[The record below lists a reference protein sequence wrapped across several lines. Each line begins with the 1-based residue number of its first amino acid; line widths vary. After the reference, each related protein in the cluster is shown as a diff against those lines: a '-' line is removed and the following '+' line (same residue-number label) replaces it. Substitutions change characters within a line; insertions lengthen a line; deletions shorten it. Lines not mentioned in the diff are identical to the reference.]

1 MALSSITEH
10 WIRQDAL
17 TITLN
22 VLGPDIIQASVL
34 SGTAIAAYK
43 NGVIGYDTGHN
54 FRTWPVLAYATALE
68 YTGPNY
74 VYAKLTR
81 SEKSPKALIS
91 YSKDEI
97 DIEGRRTLEDGSYS
111 EIDAEYFYIY
121 LGKISASVDESGN
134 QVDRYWIDSFRFGT
148 LGTNQF
154 QMEIADAE
162 WKQMFRLNKVSD
174 VIEVLKDIASATIGK
189 LKVLSEFI
197 FAGKT
202 ITDIAT
208 SQDDYKTVEKSDSL
222 LATPGYVETYSEE
235 TRVSKL
241 HDDIVHGNI
250 TFRKNVTI
258 EGESNVKGNSTVE
271 GRSHVGGNI
280 DIDGNADIQGNTSIG
295 GDATINGKVDIKDKI
310 TIGDFIE
317 EGDIIQG
324 AKVTKE
330 GVGSFAGLKSP
341 FMQIYELIYNRK
353 TAVQGEFAF
362 SDGDTVEDVTLN
374 EDGSYTLSLR
384 EQYKGYTTTFK
395 KDDIVYANINIIGES
410 GEAATT
416 GKCWMRVNS
425 EDNKLSLTVLLYSD
439 DQVPS
444 KKNILPQPHMMITR
458 HGNETDKTRQ
468 DVWIISSEDGRMYQL
483 TGVNSPTIDSAT
495 AYATVWGKLPQNL
508 VEYIQQH
515 VTNFNPN
522 QPYLYARGAVIQDL
536 ILFNYK
542 GEIIKTENYR
552 GAWSYKTAINDPYV
566 TTETTYDTV
575 THNGSKW
582 MVQANGTI
590 VEPSETVTEWT
601 IVTAKGE
608 TGVSYSLKPS
618 PSTVQVFKNQTKSVL
633 SLDVTVV
640 ESGEDIIE
648 LTEQDELDER
658 GLKVQFA
665 LDGQGERYDLEIGG
679 VYAIEDE
686 NGEAVFVDEAY
697 EGEDDILYFEGEA
710 IDLSQVQDNI
720 TIYLVKNGK
729 DIAEQ
734 RVPVVKDGK
743 DGEQGIQGI
752 QGETGRSSFTSIV
765 FLRSNPTPST
775 PQGGSYD
782 SPIPTGW
789 SDGIPDDSEE
799 RIWMST
805 RIFSSDGMPP
815 QTEEWTKPEVVSS
828 TADMQIIF
836 SSKETPQPPSG
847 DYDETDVDWA
857 EESSS
862 ETIWMAIRKNK
873 DGIWSAWKTSKI
885 KGEKGD
891 DGTSIKVKGSLDDES
906 QLPIPPADSS
916 DCYIIGTDLYVWD
929 GTTWKNVGKFA
940 GKDGTS
946 STRLD
951 LDNQNDSM
959 LYDSD
964 GNLLSGSITSKVTLY
979 VGNEKIQ
986 DAQFGISNKNVE
998 AELVDDVITVTAC
1011 NAASG
1016 TVNVTCIYD
1025 GTVYTSIMSIKR
1037 IVNGARYEIVTN
1049 PTSVT
1054 YNETKDELS
1063 HNTVFI
1069 EIYRSAQDTTGKF
1082 VREKL
1087 STLPTGH
1094 LVAVLPS
1101 TGGSITVDYNSGA
1114 TVAVDKSWEYFTVL
1128 LVDDYENDYENARLD
1143 EETVPVIRVKD
1154 GDNGENGHSY
1164 SLQASINTV
1173 SSLVDATSGLIMKTE
1188 AFSIDFTYCIDNEPY
1203 TLTTSDLLSL
1213 DGFGEDIPARALG
1226 VSEGKARLFLSIKGG
1241 VTPETKNITV
1251 TVTPLGLPTAT
1262 TSISVSH
1269 PQRGLVGPAGD
1280 TGVMLYPAGYWDANT
1295 VYTQV
1300 KDEEGKAVA
1309 TPFVYYQNKQGAG
1322 DYYVLQQDLPNA
1334 GIDPST
1340 DDSETYWKKFQPIQ
1354 YLFTEALMA
1363 NWARLAKSVFWGD
1376 YMFSTK
1382 GVNQAGEVV
1391 DHTAYMGTDNPMF
1404 DSETNRLTG
1413 ALIPNLFLDLENGM
1427 VKTNKLS
1434 ETFRPFRESYTI
1446 TDNEGLKQTT
1456 AATSD
1461 ILSLET
1467 SYNVKCESGLKLLMM
1482 PLLTSITDENGTV
1495 RIAADSVPVDGVH
1508 SVVSVIPNVVYESN
1522 ISSALI
1528 EIGGSN
1534 KTPTSLTYAGA
1545 IGHCV
1550 ILCADP
1556 RIFAY
1561 QSYKKTWKNQHR
1573 GERAFFAPSGTKYTG
1588 ATYVQN
1594 EIDMFFSVGG
1604 TLTKWLILE
1613 PGAIAN
1619 LRLIKT
1625 DKEHIWMVENAAD
1638 YEQLDIS
1645 INIGFALSDDDVD
1658 FSHAW
1663 VTGGVIGYGNNN
1675 TYDTQVDLGVT
1686 RLERV
1691 YGSKRLRSL
1700 CDKRENDVYI
1710 PVIVS
1715 SNNYADKTNSTEI
1728 ADNIEPITYL

>member
-1 MALSSITEH
+1 MALSSVTEH

-34 SGTAIAAYK
+34 AGTAIAAYK
-43 NGVIGYDTGHN
+43 SGVIGYDAGHN
-54 FRTWPVLAYATALE
+54 FRTWPLTAYATALE

-97 DIEGRRTLEDGSYS
+97 DIEGRRTLEDGLYS

-324 AKVTKE
+324 ARVTKE

-362 SDGDTVEDVTLN
+362 SDGDTVEGAVLN
-374 EDGSYTLSLR
+374 EDGTYTLTLR
-384 EQYKGYTTTFK
+384 EQYEGYMTSFK
-395 KDDIVYANINIIGES
+395 KDDIIYSNINIIGKV

-425 EDNKLSLTVLLYSD
+425 VSYDGLSLNVSLYAD
-439 DQVPS
+439 EQVPS
-444 KKNILPQPHMMITR
+444 KKNIAPQPHMMITR
-458 HGNETDKTRQ
+458 HGNETDKSRQ

-483 TGVNSPTIDSAT
+483 TGVDSPIINTAT

-508 VEYIQQH
+508 VKYIQQH

-536 ILFNYK
+536 ILLNYK
-542 GEIIKTENYR
+542 GSIVKTENYR
-552 GAWSYKTAINDPYV
+552 GAWSYETAVNDPYV
-566 TTETTYDTV
+566 TNDTTYDTV

-582 MVQANGTI
+582 MVQASGTI

-608 TGVSYSLKPS
+608 SGVSYSLKPS
-618 PSTVQVFKNQTKSVL
+618 PSTVQVYKNQTKSVL

-665 LDGQGERYDLEIGG
+665 LDGKGERYDLEIGG

-686 NGEAVFVDEAY
+686 NGEAVFVDESY
-697 EGEDDILYFEGEA
+697 DGEDDILYFEGEA

-743 DGEQGIQGI
+743 DGI
-752 QGETGRSSFTSIV
+752 
-765 FLRSNPTPST
+765 
-775 PQGGSYD
+775 
-782 SPIPTGW
+782 
-789 SDGIPDDSEE
+789 DGI
-799 RIWMST
+799 
-805 RIFSSDGMPP
+805 DG
-815 QTEEWTKPEVVSS
+815 K
-828 TADMQIIF
+828 
-836 SSKETPQPPSG
+836 
-847 DYDETDVDWA
+847 
-857 EESSS
+857 
-862 ETIWMAIRKNK
+862 
-873 DGIWSAWKTSKI
+873 
-885 KGEKGD
+885 
-891 DGTSIKVKGSLDDES
+891 DGTSIKIAGEFASEEALNAAFPEGDGEN
-906 QLPIPPADSS
+906 
-916 DCYIIGTDLYVWD
+916 CYLIGTDVWVWD
-929 GTTWKNVGKFA
+929 GEKWINA
-940 GKDGTS
+940 GQFKGDGAV
-946 STRLD
+946 RID
-951 LDNQNDSM
+951 LDNQTDTMIYDND
-959 LYDSD
+959 
-964 GNLLSGSITSKVTLY
+964 GKLLSGEVKSNIRLYDGHDLVENVTFTLY
-979 VGNEKIQ
+979 EPT
-986 DAQFGISNKNVE
+986 D
-998 AELVDDVITVTAC
+998 VTAYVEGNVLRITDC
-1011 NAASG
+1011 HESQGYAQVACEYRG
-1016 TVNVTCIYD
+1016 TTYYATM
-1025 GTVYTSIMSIKR
+1025 TVKK

-1069 EIYRSAQDTTGKF
+1069 EIYRSAQDATGKF

-1114 TVAVDKSWEYFTVL
+1114 TVTVDKSWEYFTVL
-1128 LVDDYENDYENARLD
+1128 FVDDYKTARLD

-1154 GDNGENGHSY
+1154 GDNGENGHTYQLRLSHNLL
-1164 SLQASINTV
+1164 SV
-1173 SSLVDATSGLIMKTE
+1173 LVDATSGKTVSE
-1188 AFSIDFTYCIDNEPY
+1188 SKFVVDAIYEIDNVAQEANNE
-1203 TLTTSDLLSL
+1203 DNVQLSW
-1213 DGFGEDIPARALG
+1213 DGGSVNASYG
-1226 VSEGKARLFLSIKGG
+1226 VVGG
-1241 VTPETKNITV
+1241 VLKCVIQVLAGIEPTTKNITIS
-1251 TVTPLGLPTAT
+1251 VTPKGFPTAYAT
-1262 TSISVSH
+1262 LSLSY
-1269 PQRGLVGPAGD
+1269 PQRGLVGPAGKE
-1280 TGVMLYPAGYWDANT
+1280 GIMLYPAGYWDANT

-1300 KDEEGKAVA
+1300 KDDEGKAVA
-1309 TPFVYYQNKQGAG
+1309 TPFVYYQNKQGTG

-1340 DDSETYWKKFQPIQ
+1340 DNSETYWKRFQKIQ

-1446 TDNEGLKQTT
+1446 PNEITSLPLVTE
-1456 AATSD
+1456 AISD

-1467 SYNVKCESGLKLLMM
+1467 SYNIKCEEGRKVLMM
-1482 PLLTSITDENGTV
+1482 PLLTDIKSENGNTA
-1495 RIAADSVPVDGVH
+1495 IKADTLDVDGVH
-1508 SVVSVIPNVVYESN
+1508 SVVSVFPSIEYETLINSSILSISN
-1522 ISSALI
+1522 NS
-1528 EIGGSN
+1528 
-1534 KTPTSLTYAGA
+1534 TPSLSYEAAVKRCT
-1545 IGHCV
+1545 

-1556 RIFAY
+1556 RIFAIT
-1561 QSYKKTWKNQHR
+1561 SYKYGLTGHATEWVY
-1573 GERAFFAPSGTKYTG
+1573 APSNVVYNQL
-1588 ATYVQN
+1588 TYYEN
-1594 EIDMFFSVGG
+1594 DMDMFFSIGG
-1604 TLTKWLILE
+1604 TLTKWLLLE
-1613 PGAIAN
+1613 AGTTVN
-1619 LRLIKT
+1619 LRLIESNNK
-1625 DKEHIWMVENAAD
+1625 HIWIVENASD
-1638 YEQLDIS
+1638 FEQLDVR
-1645 INIGFALSDDDVD
+1645 IGMTFPDSLL
-1658 FSHAW
+1658 W
-1663 VTGGVIGYGNNN
+1663 ITGGVIGYGNSNSP
-1675 TYDTQVDLGVT
+1675 DTDAALGIT
-1686 RLERV
+1686 RLERL
-1691 YGSKRLRSL
+1691 YGSKRLRL
-1700 CDKRENDVYI
+1700 LYDYAKTTAEINIQIDVND
-1710 PVIVS
+1710 
-1715 SNNYADKTNSTEI
+1715 YADNTNTIEI
-1728 ADNIEPITYL
+1728 ADGIMNIY

>member
-1 MALSSITEH
+1 M
-10 WIRQDAL
+10 
-17 TITLN
+17 
-22 VLGPDIIQASVL
+22 
-34 SGTAIAAYK
+34 
-43 NGVIGYDTGHN
+43 
-54 FRTWPVLAYATALE
+54 
-68 YTGPNY
+68 
-74 VYAKLTR
+74 
-81 SEKSPKALIS
+81 
-91 YSKDEI
+91 
-97 DIEGRRTLEDGSYS
+97 
-111 EIDAEYFYIY
+111 
-121 LGKISASVDESGN
+121 ES
-134 QVDRYWIDSFRFGT
+134 
-148 LGTNQF
+148 
-154 QMEIADAE
+154 
-162 WKQMFRLNKVSD
+162 
-174 VIEVLKDIASATIGK
+174 
-189 LKVLSEFI
+189 
-197 FAGKT
+197 
-202 ITDIAT
+202 
-208 SQDDYKTVEKSDSL
+208 
-222 LATPGYVETYSEE
+222 
-235 TRVSKL
+235 
-241 HDDIVHGNI
+241 
-250 TFRKNVTI
+250 
-258 EGESNVKGNSTVE
+258 
-271 GRSHVGGNI
+271 
-280 DIDGNADIQGNTSIG
+280 
-295 GDATINGKVDIKDKI
+295 
-310 TIGDFIE
+310 
-317 EGDIIQG
+317 
-324 AKVTKE
+324 
-330 GVGSFAGLKSP
+330 
-341 FMQIYELIYNRK
+341 
-353 TAVQGEFAF
+353 
-362 SDGDTVEDVTLN
+362 VTLN
-374 EDGSYTLSLR
+374 DDGRTYTLALR
-384 EQYKGYTTTFK
+384 EQYQGYITSFK
-395 KDDIVYANINIIGES
+395 PDDIIYANINMIGES
-410 GEAATT
+410 GSSALT

-425 EDNKLSLTVLLYSD
+425 VAEDGLSLNVSLYSD
-439 DQVPS
+439 NQVPS
-444 KKNILPQPHMMITR
+444 KKNIAPQPYMMITR
-458 HGNETDKTRQ
+458 HGNETDKSRQ

-566 TTETTYDTV
+566 TNESTYDTV

-582 MVQANGTI
+582 MVQASGTI

-618 PSTVQVFKNQTKSVL
+618 PSTVQVYKDQTKSEL

-640 ESGEDIIE
+640 ESGEETIE

-658 GLKVQFA
+658 GLTVQFA
-665 LDGQGERYDLEIGG
+665 LDGKGERYDLEIGG

-686 NGEAVFVDEAY
+686 NGEAVFVDETY
-697 EGEDDILYFEGEA
+697 DGEDDILYFEGQA
-710 IDLSQVQDNI
+710 IDLSQMQDNI

-805 RIFSSDGMPP
+805 RIFSNDGMPP

-847 DYDETDVDWA
+847 DYDETDVDWT

-906 QLPIPPADSS
+906 QLPIPPEDAS

-959 LYDSD
+959 LYDGD

-998 AELVDDVITVTAC
+998 AELVDGVITVTAC

-1025 GTVYTSIMSIKR
+1025 GTVYTSVMSIKR

-1128 LVDDYENDYENARLD
+1128 LVDDYENNYENARLD
-1143 EETVPVIRVKD
+1143 EETIPVIRVKD

-1164 SLQASINTV
+1164 SLQASI
-1173 SSLVDATSGLIMKTE
+1173 SSISQLVDAETGMTMTNE
-1188 AFSIDFTYCIDNEPY
+1188 EEEVTFVYVIDGVPQP
-1203 TLTTSDLLSL
+1203 L
-1213 DGFGEDIPARALG
+1213 DGVKNFISVTPSAAEDISVIFIPTTNG
-1226 VSEGKARLFLSIKGG
+1226 TFKANIKLKKDK
-1241 VTPETKNITV
+1241 TPTTKNLRFRIESME
-1251 TVTPLGLPTAT
+1251 GLPTVSTDIA
-1262 TSISVSH
+1262 ISR
-1269 PQRGLVGPAGD
+1269 PQRGLVGPAGKE
-1280 TGVMLYPAGYWDANT
+1280 GIMLYPAGYWDANM

-1300 KDEEGKAVA
+1300 KDDEGKAVA
-1309 TPFVYYQNKQGAG
+1309 TPFVYYQNNQGAG

-1340 DDSETYWKKFQPIQ
+1340 DDSETYWKKFQKIQ

-1446 TDNEGLKQTT
+1446 SNEITSLPLVTE
-1456 AATSD
+1456 AISD

-1467 SYNVKCESGLKLLMM
+1467 SYNIKCEEGRKVLMM
-1482 PLLTSITDENGTV
+1482 PLLTDIKSENGNTA
-1495 RIAADSVPVDGVH
+1495 IKADTLDVDGVH
-1508 SVVSVIPNVVYESN
+1508 SVVSVFPSIEYET
-1522 ISSALI
+1522 LI
-1528 EIGGSN
+1528 NGSILSIGNNS
-1534 KTPTSLTYAGA
+1534 TPELSYEAAVKRCT
-1545 IGHCV
+1545 

-1556 RIFAY
+1556 RIFAIT
-1561 QSYKKTWKNQHR
+1561 SYKYGLTGHATEWVY
-1573 GERAFFAPSGTKYTG
+1573 APSNVVYNQL
-1588 ATYVQN
+1588 TYYEN
-1594 EIDMFFSVGG
+1594 DMDMFFSIGG
-1604 TLTKWLILE
+1604 TLTKWLLLE
-1613 PGAIAN
+1613 AGTTVN
-1619 LRLIKT
+1619 LRLIESNNK
-1625 DKEHIWMVENAAD
+1625 HVWIVENASD
-1638 YEQLDIS
+1638 FEQLDVR
-1645 INIGFALSDDDVD
+1645 IGMTFPDSLS
-1658 FSHAW
+1658 W
-1663 VTGGVIGYGNNN
+1663 ITGGVIGYGNSNSP
-1675 TYDTQVDLGVT
+1675 DTDAALGIT
-1686 RLERV
+1686 RLERL
-1691 YGSKRLRSL
+1691 YGSKRLRL
-1700 CDKRENDVYI
+1700 LYDYAKTTAEINIQIDVND
-1710 PVIVS
+1710 
-1715 SNNYADKTNSTEI
+1715 YADNTNTIEI
-1728 ADNIEPITYL
+1728 ADGIMNIY

>member
-1 MALSSITEH
+1 MEVKQRYPITKDSAVITSQQLDGAVLTNQRDVNNAIVDSLQKKVNSGDTYTKEQIDEMLSNIDFPDIPEIDTTELKQWVEQNTLSSVT
-10 WIRQDAL
+10 DDVA
-17 TITLN
+17 
-22 VLGPDIIQASVL
+22 
-34 SGTAIAAYK
+34 
-43 NGVIGYDTGHN
+43 NGVIQFKKGAN
-54 FRTWPVLAYATALE
+54 F
-68 YTGPNY
+68 
-74 VYAKLTR
+74 
-81 SEKSPKALIS
+81 
-91 YSKDEI
+91 
-97 DIEGRRTLEDGSYS
+97 
-111 EIDAEYFYIY
+111 
-121 LGKISASVDESGN
+121 
-134 QVDRYWIDSFRFGT
+134 
-148 LGTNQF
+148 
-154 QMEIADAE
+154 
-162 WKQMFRLNKVSD
+162 
-174 VIEVLKDIASATIGK
+174 
-189 LKVLSEFI
+189 
-197 FAGKT
+197 
-202 ITDIAT
+202 
-208 SQDDYKTVEKSDSL
+208 
-222 LATPGYVETYSEE
+222 
-235 TRVSKL
+235 
-241 HDDIVHGNI
+241 
-250 TFRKNVTI
+250 
-258 EGESNVKGNSTVE
+258 
-271 GRSHVGGNI
+271 
-280 DIDGNADIQGNTSIG
+280 
-295 GDATINGKVDIKDKI
+295 
-310 TIGDFIE
+310 GDFLE
-317 EGDIIQG
+317 LGDIIQG
-324 AKVTKE
+324 AKIDQY
-330 GVGSFAGLKSP
+330 GFGSFSGLKSP
-341 FMQIYELIYNRK
+341 YMQIYELIYNRK

-362 SDGDTVEDVTLN
+362 SDGDTVESVTLN
-374 EDGSYTLSLR
+374 DDGRTYTLALR
-384 EQYKGYTTTFK
+384 EQYQGYITSFK
-395 KDDIVYANINIIGES
+395 PDDIIYANINMIGES
-410 GEAATT
+410 GSSALT

-425 EDNKLSLTVLLYSD
+425 VAEDGLSLNVSLYSD
-439 DQVPS
+439 NQVPS
-444 KKNILPQPHMMITR
+444 KKNIAPQPYMMITR
-458 HGNETDKTRQ
+458 HGNETDKSRQ

-495 AYATVWGKLPQNL
+495 TYATVWGKLPQNL

-552 GAWSYKTAINDPYV
+552 GAWSYETAVNDPYV

-582 MVQANGTI
+582 MVQASGTI

-618 PSTVQVFKNQTKSVL
+618 PSTVQVYKNQTKSVL

-697 EGEDDILYFEGEA
+697 DGEDDILYFEGEA

-847 DYDETDVDWA
+847 DYDETDVDWT

-862 ETIWMAIRKNK
+862 ETIWMAIRKQK
-873 DGIWSAWKTSKI
+873 DGIWSAWKISKI
-885 KGEKGD
+885 KGEKGEN
-891 DGTSIKVKGSLDDES
+891 GTSIKVKGSLDDES
-906 QLPIPPADSS
+906 QLPIPPEDAS

-959 LYDSD
+959 LYDGD

-998 AELVDDVITVTAC
+998 AELVDGVITVTAC

-1025 GTVYTSIMSIKR
+1025 GTVYTSVMSIKR

-1069 EIYRSAQDTTGKF
+1069 EIYRSAQDATGKF

-1114 TVAVDKSWEYFTVL
+1114 TVTVDKSWEYFTVL
-1128 LVDDYENDYENARLD
+1128 FVDDYKTARLD
-1143 EETVPVIRVKD
+1143 EETIPVIRVKD
-1154 GDNGENGHSY
+1154 GDNGENGHTYQLRLSHNIL
-1164 SLQASINTV
+1164 SV
-1173 SSLVDATSGLIMKTE
+1173 LVDATSGKTVSE
-1188 AFSIDFTYCIDNEPY
+1188 SKFVVDAIYEIDNVAQEANNE
-1203 TLTTSDLLSL
+1203 DNVQLSW
-1213 DGFGEDIPARALG
+1213 DGGSVNASYG
-1226 VSEGKARLFLSIKGG
+1226 VVGG
-1241 VTPETKNITV
+1241 VLKCVIQVLAGIEPTTKNITIS
-1251 TVTPLGLPTAT
+1251 VTPKGFPTAYAT
-1262 TSISVSH
+1262 LSLSY
-1269 PQRGLVGPAGD
+1269 PQRGLVGPAGE
-1280 TGVMLYPAGYWDANT
+1280 TGAMLYPAGYWDANT

-1340 DDSETYWKKFQPIQ
+1340 DDSQTYWKKFQPIQ

-1376 YMFSTK
+1376 YMFSSK

-1404 DSETNRLTG
+1404 DSETNKLTG
-1413 ALIPNLFLDLENGM
+1413 TLIPNLFLDLENGM
-1427 VKTNKLS
+1427 VKTNRLS
-1434 ETFRPFRESYTI
+1434 ETFRPFRKTFPSHTGEPSDSESPF
-1446 TDNEGLKQTT
+1446 
-1456 AATSD
+1456 AD
-1461 ILSLET
+1461 ILNLET
-1467 SYNVKCESGLKLLMM
+1467 SYNVKCQSGMKILMM
-1482 PLLTSITDENGTV
+1482 PLLADILAYEHETI
-1495 RIAADSVPVDGVH
+1495 ADSEPVINAESVSVDGIH
-1508 SVVSVIPNVVYESN
+1508 SIVSVLPDTGYEFGVTGNLNSNSSATTDCAWPNV
-1522 ISSALI
+1522 I
-1528 EIGGSN
+1528 N
-1534 KTPTSLTYAGA
+1534 K
-1545 IGHCV
+1545 CV
-1550 ILCADP
+1550 LLCADP
-1556 RIFAY
+1556 RILARE
-1561 QSYKKTWKNQHR
+1561 SYKYGLYGYADEVKY
-1573 GERAFFAPSGTKYTG
+1573 APYNGVLSHAAY
-1588 ATYVQN
+1588 YPN
-1594 EIDMFFSVGG
+1594 EMEMFFSING
-1604 TLTKWLILE
+1604 TLTKWLLLE
-1613 PGAIAN
+1613 AGATVSM
-1619 LRLIKT
+1619 RLI
-1625 DKEHIWMVENAAD
+1625 DNEGIHIWVVENATD
-1638 YEQLDIS
+1638 FEQLDVQVG
-1645 INIGFALSDDDVD
+1645 INFDSCANSDEGFG
-1658 FSHAW
+1658 W
-1663 VTGGVIGYGNNN
+1663 ITGGVIGLGSHNIN
-1675 TYDTQVDLGVT
+1675 DDLQDLGINRT
-1686 RLERV
+1686 GRFF
-1691 YGSKRLRSL
+1691 GSKRLRSL
-1700 CDKRENDVYI
+1700 YDMNKITGYISVMVSKND
-1710 PVIVS
+1710 
-1715 SNNYADKTNSTEI
+1715 NSTDRSNPIVI
-1728 ADNIEPITYL
+1728 ADEIESINVVGN